1 MANNHPAQPG
11 VTVATVRRG
20 RYRFGLLLCAALWC
34 MFILMALRTSRYP
47 LLMGRYSKEYAAM
60 LGVAAAA
67 ALIVSI
73 VQIPRVHAAIYGNRL
88 AIFWTV
94 FVCPLLA
101 LGVLEVSMRAWNLL
115 GSEFYSDIR
124 RYMNVLER
132 DPNLYFKNPSDYRG
146 VYQHVEIATNE
157 IGMRDR
163 PLQPHSASA
172 VSLLILGDSVAFGW
186 GVRVEDTF
194 ARQLETTLRF
204 EGRPVRTL
212 NASVPG
218 YNTYQE
224 WTFLRLN
231 AQRLRPDRVL
241 LLYVDN
247 DIDAIDPARVH
258 MGVRPNLWQDPQ
270 GVADY
275 YLSQSRVY
283 FMARHILPVLLGS
296 RVSVSERRATPGW
309 QDSMRCV
316 SRIAAYC
323 RTAGMPLAVIHYRM
337 LPDPVSD
344 AIEADLSSLARNDG
358 FFSADTLPWFRGRNI
373 RQLTNSFID
382 THPNA
387 AAHRILAD
395 GVARLLASETHRAVA
410 SQ

>member
-1 MANNHPAQPG
+1 MAHSHSAQPALA
-11 VTVATVRRG
+11 VSTVRRG
-20 RYRFGLLLCAALWC
+20 RPRFGLLLCAALWC
-34 MFILMALRTSRYP
+34 MFVLMALRTSRYP
-47 LLMGRYSKEYAAM
+47 LFLGRYSTEYAAM
-60 LGVAAAA
+60 LGLTAAA

-101 LGVLEVSMRAWNLL
+101 LGVLEFSMRAWNLL
-115 GSEFYSDIR
+115 GSEFYTDIR
-124 RYMNVLER
+124 RYMSVLER
-132 DPNLYFKNPSDYRG
+132 DPDLYFKNPSNHRG
-146 VYQHVEIATNE
+146 IYEHVEIQTNE
-157 IGMRDR
+157 LGMRDR
-163 PLQPHSASA
+163 PLSPSSASMK
-172 VSLLILGDSVAFGW
+172 SLLILGDSVAFGW
-186 GVRVEDTF
+186 GVRAEDTF
-194 ARQLETTLRF
+194 ARRLETTLRF
-204 EGRPVRTL
+204 EGRPARTL

-231 AQRLRPDRVL
+231 AQRLHPDRVL
-241 LLYVDN
+241 LVYVDN

-296 RVSVSERRATPGW
+296 QTISVSERRAAPGW

-323 RTAGMPLAVIHYRM
+323 RTAGTPLAVIHYRM

-358 FFSADTLPWFRGRNI
+358 FLYADTLPWFSGRNI

-382 THPNA
+382 THPNV
-387 AAHRILAD
+387 AAHKILAD
-395 GVARLLASETHRAVA
+395 GVARVFSSEAASH
-410 SQ
+410 